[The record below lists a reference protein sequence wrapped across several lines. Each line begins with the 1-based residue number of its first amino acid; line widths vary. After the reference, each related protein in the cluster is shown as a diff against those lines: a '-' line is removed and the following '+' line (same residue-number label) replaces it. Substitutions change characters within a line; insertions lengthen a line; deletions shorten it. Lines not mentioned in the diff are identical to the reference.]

1 MHESTTGQ
9 SLQRR
14 LAGVAVTEEQR
25 REVFRLQ
32 REFDDRFALVFD
44 VTPPALLER
53 WKVQVEL
60 REKIRARLGDEAY
73 AAWLKPEDGTYAA
86 MRSLARQQGLPE
98 TSLTELWR
106 IKNDWTQRKL
116 EIAAQAGLAAEQR
129 TAMHA
134 ALAEQTRSRV
144 AALVG
149 TDAMAPGSEALAWLP
164 PGP

>member
-1 MHESTTGQ
+1 
-9 SLQRR
+9 
-14 LAGVAVTEEQR
+14 
-25 REVFRLQ
+25 
-32 REFDDRFALVFD
+32 
-44 VTPPALLER
+44 
-53 WKVQVEL
+53 VEL
-60 REKIRARLGDEAY
+60 REKIRAKLGDEAY

-86 MRSLARQQGLPE
+86 MRSLARQKGLPE

-134 ALAEQTRSRV
+134 ALAEQIRSRV

-164 PGP
+164 PGR